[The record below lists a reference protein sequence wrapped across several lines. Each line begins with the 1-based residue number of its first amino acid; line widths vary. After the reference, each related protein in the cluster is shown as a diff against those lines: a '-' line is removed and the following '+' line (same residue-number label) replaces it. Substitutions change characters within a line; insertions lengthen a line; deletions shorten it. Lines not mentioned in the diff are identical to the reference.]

1 MLMNSLLESK
11 TIQGLK
17 FATKLTNRSGR
28 VAYHFQ
34 NAKKKT
40 TIVITYVQNKTL
52 ALL

>member
-11 TIQGLK
+11 TIQGLN
-17 FATKLTNRSGR
+17 FTTKLTNRSGR

-34 NAKKKT
+34 NANKT
-40 TIVITYVQNKTL
+40 TIVITYVQNETL